1 MANLTGNV
9 NLVSSGVQYAIFLIG
24 TAATFFFID
33 RTGRR
38 PLLIYGALAM
48 GTCLFIVGG
57 ILGGLGTYL
66 PNGLNGNLSVKVQ
79 VTGSPAYAVI
89 AFCYL
94 LVLAYSITLASVA
107 WGKSSPHLLPF
118 SHEEQPTKNIFP
130 L

>member
-9 NLVSSGVQYAIFLIG
+9 GLISSGIQYAIFLIG

-48 GTCLFIVGG
+48 GTCFFIVGG
-57 ILGGLGTYL
+57 ILGGHGKYL
-66 PNGLNGNLSVKVQ
+66 PNGLDGNLSVKVQ
-79 VTGSPAYAVI
+79 VTGPPAYTVI

-94 LVLAYSITLASVA
+94 LVLAYSITLAPVA
-107 WGKSSPHLLPF
+107 WGKPFPYLSLSFSAIHQLLA
-118 SHEEQPTKNIFP
+118 S
-130 L
+130 

>member
-9 NLVSSGVQYAIFLIG
+9 GLISSGVQYAIFLLG

-38 PLLIYGALAM
+38 PLLIYGALSM

-57 ILGGLGTYL
+57 ILGAHGKYL
-66 PNGLNGNLSVKVQ
+66 PEGLDGNLSVKVR
-79 VTGSPAYAVI
+79 VTGPPAYAVI

-94 LVLAYSITLASVA
+94 LVLAYSVTLAPVA
-107 WGKSSPHLLPF
+107 WG
-118 SHEEQPTKNIFP
+118 
-130 L
+130 